1 MYGCESWIIKKA
13 GHWKIDAFELWCWR
27 RLLRVLW
34 TARRSIQ
41 SILKEI
47 SPECSLEGLM
57 LKLKFQY
64 FGHLCQELAHWK
76 RPWCWEWLKTG
87 GEGDNRGWHGW
98 IASLTWWTWV
108 WASSESWWWTGKAGV
123 LWSIGSQ
130 RVRHDWATELNWTE
144 TYAVHSLGQLLNKH
158 PCVEYASFM
167 AQLYKISTKCQGLIP
182 GFTLDVALAL
192 LELSEQE
199 VDDLLPLEH
208 EKFLKHKFLV
218 QEILLALRIDKDP
231 IVHSK
236 AMSSFAHDLESSA
249 TSPLDSMKAF
259 LDNTPAVSGVDSH
272 RRVLRKI
279 QQKRISWWCWGT
291 GLVMRRPT
299 SRNLQSSS

>member
-1 MYGCESWIIKKA
+1 MWELDHKEGWALKNWCFWTVVLEKTLESPLDCKEIQPVHPKGNQSWIFI
-13 GHWKIDAFELWCWR
+13 GRTDAETEIPILWPPVPR
-27 RLLRVLW
+27 
-34 TARRSIQ
+34 TS
-41 SILKEI
+41 
-47 SPECSLEGLM
+47 SLEKTLM
-57 LKLKFQY
+57 LGMIEDRRRRGQQRMTWLDSITDLMDMSLSKLWILVMDREGWRAMVYRITKSQTWLSNWTKLNWN
-64 FGHLCQELAHWK
+64 LCGSFS
-76 RPWCWEWLKTG
+76 RPAAQQ
-87 GEGDNRGWHGW
+87 
-98 IASLTWWTWV
+98 ASLCGICFFHGP
-108 WASSESWWWTGKAGV
+108 A
-123 LWSIGSQ
+123 LQ
-130 RVRHDWATELNWTE
+130 
-144 TYAVHSLGQLLNKH
+144 
-158 PCVEYASFM
+158 
-167 AQLYKISTKCQGLIP
+167 ISTKCQGLIP